1 MKPAARLRRI
11 SLPIRYILGIAIILA
26 LSLWIFSL
34 LMQPPLVEIGL
45 MALLLAVTA
54 VISALAG
61 YGLYRLG
68 WLERS
73 PTIRWTL
80 LSGYALSSILTF
92 LNVWLA
98 ARRMFASPHDLLLA
112 TVLLIFAGG
121 IAMVLGYFLS
131 SALTDRIRQ
140 LDQAAR
146 IIADGDLDV
155 RLPIQGRDELA
166 DLGHTFNRMA
176 AELQEA
182 ALKRQESETMRR
194 DLLAWTGHDLQTPLT
209 SVRLILEALADGV
222 VEDPETVKRYLQT
235 AQRDVRSLSQLVDD
249 LFQLAQLDAGG
260 LPLDL
265 QTGSLSDLISDT
277 IESFT
282 EQAARQGVSL
292 RGQVAPGVDPF
303 VMDIQKIGRVL
314 DNLMKNAL
322 HYTPAGGFIEMSAI
336 AIPQGVRVQVVD
348 SGPGIPEADL
358 PNIFE
363 RFYRGEKSRSH
374 GTGGAGLGLA
384 IARGIVEAHAGRISA
399 ENTGQGARIVFTLP
413 RMEIG

>member
-155 RLPIQGRDELA
+155 RLPVQGRDELA

-292 RGQVAPGVDPF
+292 RGQVASGVDPF

-336 AIPQGVRVQVVD
+336 AIPQGVRVQVLD
-348 SGPGIPEADL
+348 SGPGIPAADL

-384 IARGIVEAHAGRISA
+384 IARGIVEAHAGSISA
-399 ENTGQGARIVFTLP
+399 ENTGQGARIIFTLP
-413 RMEIG
+413 RMDIG

>member
-1 MKPAARLRRI
+1 MKPVTHLRRV
-11 SLPIRYILGIAIILA
+11 SLPIRYIIGIIIILA

-34 LMQPPLVEIGL
+34 LMQPSMVEVGY
-45 MALLLAVTA
+45 MALLLAATA

-80 LSGYALSSILTF
+80 LSGYALASILTF

-98 ARRMFASPHDLLLA
+98 ARSMFASPHDLLLA

-131 SALTDRIRQ
+131 SALTDRIRR

-155 RLPIQGRDELA
+155 RLPVQGRDELA
-166 DLGHTFNRMA
+166 DLGRTFNRMA
-176 AELQEA
+176 AELQA
-182 ALKRQESETMRR
+182 AARKRQEIETMRR

-222 VEDPETVKRYLQT
+222 VEDPETVQRYLQT
-235 AQRDVRSLSQLVDD
+235 AQKNVRSLSHLVDD

-265 QTGSLSDLISDT
+265 QTGSLSDLISET
-277 IESFT
+277 LESFT
-282 EQAARQGVSL
+282 EQAARQGVNL
-292 RGQVAPGVDPF
+292 RGEVGPGVDPL
-303 VMDIQKIGRVL
+303 VMDTQKIGRVL
-314 DNLMKNAL
+314 DNLMNNSL
-322 HYTPAGGFIEMSAI
+322 RYTPAGGYIDVSAA
-336 AIPQGVRVQVVD
+336 AIPEGVRVQVDD
-348 SGPGIPEADL
+348 SGPGIPAEDL

-363 RFYRGEKSRSH
+363 RFYRGEKSRSQ

-384 IARGIVEAHAGRISA
+384 IARGIIVAHGGQISA
-399 ENTGQGARIVFTLP
+399 ENTGQGARIIFILP
-413 RMEIG
+413 RVGNR

>member
-1 MKPAARLRRI
+1 MRPATLLRRI

-26 LSLWIFSL
+26 LSLWIFNL
-34 LMQPPLVEIGL
+34 LMQPPLVEIGV

-80 LSGYALSSILTF
+80 LSGYALASILTF

-98 ARRMFASPHDLLLA
+98 ANRMFASQHDLLLA
-112 TVLLIFAGG
+112 IVLLIFAGG

-131 SALTDRIRQ
+131 SALTNRIRQ

-155 RLPIQGRDELA
+155 RLPVQGRDELA
-166 DLGHTFNRMA
+166 DLGRTFNRMA

-182 ALKRQESETMRR
+182 ARRRQEIETMRR

-222 VEDPETVKRYLQT
+222 VEDPETVQRYLQT
-235 AQRDVRSLSQLVDD
+235 AQRNVRSLSQLVDD

-282 EQAARQGVSL
+282 EQATRQGVGL
-292 RGQVAPGVDPF
+292 RGRVGPGIDPL
-303 VMDIQKIGRVL
+303 VMDTQKIGRVL
-314 DNLMKNAL
+314 DNLIKNAL
-322 HYTPAGGFIEMSAI
+322 RYTPAGGFIDVSAV
-336 AIPQGVRVQVVD
+336 AFAEGVRVQVLD

-358 PNIFE
+358 PHIFE
-363 RFYRGEKSRSH
+363 QFFRGEKSRST

-384 IARGIVEAHAGRISA
+384 IARGIIEAHSGHISA
-399 ENTGQGARIVFTLP
+399 ENTEQGTRFIFTLP
-413 RMEIG
+413 RLEKR

>member
-1 MKPAARLRRI
+1 MRPVTQLGRI
-11 SLPIRYILGIAIILA
+11 SLPIRYILGIIIILA

-34 LMQPPLVEIGL
+34 LMQPSMVEVGY
-45 MALLLAVTA
+45 MALLLAATA

-80 LSGYALSSILTF
+80 LSGYALASILTF

-98 ARRMFASPHDLLLA
+98 ARSMFASPHDLLLA

-146 IIADGDLDV
+146 IIADGNLDV
-155 RLPIQGRDELA
+155 RLPVQGRDELS
-166 DLGHTFNRMA
+166 DLGRTFNRMA
-176 AELQEA
+176 AELQA
-182 ALKRQESETMRR
+182 AARKRQEIETMRR

-209 SVRLILEALADGV
+209 SVRLILEALVDGV
-222 VEDPETVKRYLQT
+222 VEDPETVQRYLQT
-235 AQRDVRSLSQLVDD
+235 AQKDVRSLSQLVDD

-265 QTGSLSDLISDT
+265 QAGSLTDLISET
-277 IESFT
+277 LESFT
-282 EQAARQGVSL
+282 EQAARRGVSL
-292 RGQVAPGVDPF
+292 RGQVGPGVDPL
-303 VMDIQKIGRVL
+303 VMDTQKIGRVL
-314 DNLMKNAL
+314 DNLMDNAL
-322 HYTPAGGFIEMSAI
+322 RYTPAGGFIEVSA
-336 AIPQGVRVQVVD
+336 ADIPEGVRLQVDD
-348 SGPGIPEADL
+348 SGPGIPEEDL

-363 RFYRGEKSRSH
+363 RFYRGEKSRSQ

-384 IARGIVEAHAGRISA
+384 IARGIVVAHGGQISA
-399 ENTGQGARIVFTLP
+399 ENTGQGTRVIFTLP
-413 RMEIG
+413 KLGIG

>member
-1 MKPAARLRRI
+1 MKPETHLRRV
-11 SLPIRYILGIAIILA
+11 SLPIRYIIGIIIILA

-34 LMQPPLVEIGL
+34 LMQPSMVEVGY
-45 MALLLAVTA
+45 MALLLAATA

-80 LSGYALSSILTF
+80 LSGYALASILTF

-98 ARRMFASPHDLLLA
+98 ARSMFASAHDLLLA

-121 IAMVLGYFLS
+121 IAMLLGYFLS
-131 SALTDRIRQ
+131 SALTDRIRR

-155 RLPIQGRDELA
+155 RLPVQGRDELA
-166 DLGHTFNRMA
+166 DLGRTFNRMA
-176 AELQEA
+176 AELQA
-182 ALKRQESETMRR
+182 AARKRQEIETMRR

-222 VEDPETVKRYLQT
+222 VEDPETVQRYLQT
-235 AQRDVRSLSQLVDD
+235 AQKNVRSLSHLVDD

-265 QTGSLSDLISDT
+265 QTGSLSDLISET
-277 IESFT
+277 LESFT
-282 EQAARQGVSL
+282 EQAARQGVNL
-292 RGQVAPGVDPF
+292 RGEVGPGVDPL
-303 VMDIQKIGRVL
+303 VMDTQKIGRVL
-314 DNLMKNAL
+314 DNLMNNSL
-322 HYTPAGGFIEMSAI
+322 RYTPAGGYIDVSAA
-336 AIPQGVRVQVVD
+336 AIPEGVRVQVDD
-348 SGPGIPEADL
+348 SGPGIPLEDL

-363 RFYRGEKSRSH
+363 RFYRGEKSRSP

-384 IARGIVEAHAGRISA
+384 IARGIIVAHGGHISA
-399 ENTGQGARIVFTLP
+399 ENTGQGARIIFILP
-413 RMEIG
+413 RVGNL

>member
-1 MKPAARLRRI
+1 MKPDSRFRRI

-34 LMQPPLVEIGL
+34 LMQPTLVDIGL
-45 MALLLAVTA
+45 MALLLAATA
-54 VISALAG
+54 LISALAG
-61 YGLYRLG
+61 YGLYRMG

-80 LSGYALSSILTF
+80 LSGYALASILTF

-131 SALTDRIRQ
+131 SALTDRIR
-140 LDQAAR
+140 LLEQAAR
-146 IIADGDLDV
+146 RIADGNLDV
-155 RLPIQGRDELA
+155 RLPVQGRDELA
-166 DLGHTFNRMA
+166 DLGGAFNRMA

-182 ALKRQESETMRR
+182 AHKRQEIETMRR

-222 VEDPETVKRYLQT
+222 VEDPETIQRYLQT
-235 AQRDVRSLSQLVDD
+235 AQRNVRSLSQLVDD

-265 QTGSLSDLISDT
+265 EIGSLSDLISDT

-282 EQAARQGVSL
+282 EQAARQDVSL
-292 RGQVAPGVDPF
+292 RGKVDAGVDPL
-303 VMDIQKIGRVL
+303 VMDTQKIGRVL
-314 DNLMKNAL
+314 DNLIKNAL
-322 HYTPAGGFIEMSAI
+322 RYTPAGGCIDVSA
-336 AIPQGVRVQVVD
+336 AGFAEEVRVQVLD
-348 SGPGIPEADL
+348 SGPGIPRDDL
-358 PNIFE
+358 PHVFE
-363 RFYRGEKSRSH
+363 QFYRGEKSRSP

-384 IARGIVEAHAGRISA
+384 IARGIIEAHGGRISA
-399 ENTGQGARIVFTLP
+399 ENTEQGARFVFTIP
-413 RMEIG
+413 RSEKK

>member
-1 MKPAARLRRI
+1 MKPATRLRRL
-11 SLPIRYILGIAIILA
+11 SLPIRYILGIVIILA

-34 LMQPPLVEIGL
+34 LMQPSMVEIGL
-45 MALLLAVTA
+45 MALLLALTA

-80 LSGYALSSILTF
+80 LSGYALASILTF

-98 ARRMFASPHDLLLA
+98 AKRMFASPHDLLLA

-131 SALTDRIRQ
+131 SALTDRIR
-140 LDQAAR
+140 LLEQAAR
-146 IIADGDLDV
+146 RIAGGNLDV
-155 RLPIQGRDELA
+155 RLPVQGRDELA
-166 DLGHTFNRMA
+166 DLGRAFNRMA

-182 ALKRQESETMRR
+182 AHKRQEIETMRR

-222 VEDPETVKRYLQT
+222 VEDPETIQRYLQT
-235 AQRDVRSLSQLVDD
+235 AQRNVRSLSQLVDD

-260 LPLDL
+260 LLLDL
-265 QTGSLSDLISDT
+265 QAGSLSDLISDT

-282 EQAARQGVSL
+282 EQATHQGVSL
-292 RGQVAPGVDPF
+292 RGQVGSGVDPL
-303 VMDIQKIGRVL
+303 VMDTQKIGRAL
-314 DNLMKNAL
+314 DNLIKNAL
-322 HYTPAGGFIEMSAI
+322 HYTPAGGFIDVSAAVI
-336 AIPQGVRVQVVD
+336 AEGVCVQVLD
-348 SGPGIPEADL
+348 SGPGIPEDDL
-358 PNIFE
+358 PHVFE
-363 RFYRGEKSRSH
+363 QFYRGEKSRSQ

-384 IARGIVEAHAGRISA
+384 IARGIIEAHAGSIRA
-399 ENTGQGARIVFTLP
+399 ENTGQGARITFTLP
-413 RMEIG
+413 RMDIG